1 MHHQHSPSVTVA
13 ELKKSLMG
21 LRADSVIVFRCRS
34 SEDKQLAF
42 SRYESKEDNLWT
54 IELTE
59 IKRERP
65 GSSVGAP
72 LKVEQVLVTLS
83 SLPDELKLQFVT
95 PSSGRT
101 KPVAVE
107 RAVLI
112 ELE

>member
-1 MHHQHSPSVTVA
+1 MQQQPSPSLTVA
-13 ELKKSLMG
+13 ELKRSLMG
-21 LRADSVIVFRCRS
+21 IRADSVIVFRCRS
-34 SEDKQLAF
+34 SEDKQLVF
-42 SRYESKEDNLWT
+42 SRYESGEDLWT

-59 IKRERP
+59 IDREQH
-65 GSSVGAP
+65 GSSVRAP
-72 LKVEQVLVTLS
+72 LKVGQVLVTLS

>member
-1 MHHQHSPSVTVA
+1 MHQQHSPSVTVA

-42 SRYESKEDNLWT
+42 SRYESRDENLWT

-59 IKRERP
+59 IKREQR
-65 GSSVGAP
+65 GVGAP